1 MRFRTL
7 VLAATLFMFIL
18 GIGGQATAAVPP
30 SWLQMTMPD
39 VTFNTTTKKLAVV
52 DAGIN
57 APLAANT
64 VANGNLTAG
73 VGTFDTLQPYTVLN
87 GTVFS
92 RRLGWNDPAAVNL
105 IQDDINTVYGFQA
118 DGFTPRGYVWI
129 QSLSQSPGL
138 NTYLA
143 VGNWGVNADGSMT
156 VDAMNPT
163 GPIYSGIF
171 GTAGSSTKWKW
182 DTHDGPQ
189 HLCRAV
195 RLADHTEPDLLGL
208 LQTVCG
214 RRCRQ

>member
-1 MRFRTL
+1 MPASMRPWQPTPL
-7 VLAATLFMFIL
+7 QTATSPRVS
-18 GIGGQATAAVPP
+18 AP
-30 SWLQMTMPD
+30 STR
-39 VTFNTTTKKLAVV
+39 
-52 DAGIN
+52 
-57 APLAANT
+57 
-64 VANGNLTAG
+64 
-73 VGTFDTLQPYTVLN
+73 LQPYTVLN

-118 DGFTPRGYVWI
+118 DGSTPRGYVWI

-143 VGNWGVNADGSMT
+143 VGNWGVNADGSLT

-182 DTHDGPQ
+182 DTQMDHNAY
-189 HLCRAV
+189 AV
-195 RLADHTEPDLLGL
+195 PFSFLTKPNQIFSAYYKLYVGDAAAMS
-208 LQTVCG
+208 C
-214 RRCRQ
+214 